1 MSKNQKTKHK
11 FINENFNLSTDYR
24 LLYKLAL
31 NNVRIPAW
39 IVYTDEYEEPIWDLV
54 EVKKFYGQDDKIFI
68 GTRGRDYSTAE
79 NTIEWFESICQH
91 LCLHFVVP
99 KQT

>member
-11 FINENFNLSTDYR
+11 FINENFDLSTDYR
-24 LLYKLAL
+24 LLYIRAL
-31 NNVRIPAW
+31 NNARIPAW

-54 EVKKFYGQDDKIFI
+54 EVKKYYGQDDKIFI
-68 GTRGRDYSTAE
+68 GMRGRDYSSRE